1 MLRTLIGAAALTIL
15 LAGASN
21 AQYNGGGSSGN
32 TSGGD
37 MQMNMMPD
45 GRRHLTPEEAQ
56 REREIES
63 RYNETVSDKI
73 PDKKVVERPLGRHPL
88 GAHRGVDR
96 QATQIEFCRADTTK
110 APPPSPGG
118 GARRNA

>member
-1 MLRTLIGAAALTIL
+1 MSG
-15 LAGASN
+15 
-21 AQYNGGGSSGN
+21 GN

-37 MQMNMMPD
+37 SIPMNMMPD

-73 PDKKVVERPLGRHPL
+73 PDKKSSNDPWGGIRS
-88 GAHRGVDR
+88 
-96 QATQIEFCRADTTK
+96 
-110 APPPSPGG
+110 APAAAS
-118 GARRNA
+118 AAKQRK